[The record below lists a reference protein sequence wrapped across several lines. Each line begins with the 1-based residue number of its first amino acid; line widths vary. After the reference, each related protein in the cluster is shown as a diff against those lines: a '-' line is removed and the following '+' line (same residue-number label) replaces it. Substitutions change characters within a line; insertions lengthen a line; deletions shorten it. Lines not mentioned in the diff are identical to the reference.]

1 MDTTIVPFLNTDKKP
16 YQYVAIRSDITERK
30 KGEDLIKKS
39 NQKAIEHAHILELK
53 NAQLVD
59 FCNIVSHNL
68 RAPLINI
75 SMLVDYIEQCQDEIE
90 RKEVLVKI
98 KPVINHLM
106 EVFNELVESIQI
118 KQDTE
123 IKADWIILKDCLDKV
138 LRGFETQ
145 IKEYEADIQLD
156 LNNAPIIYFP
166 QKYIE
171 SILTNL
177 ISNSL
182 KYKSPKRK
190 PIITIKTMKL
200 IILIPSVICC
210 NVVPS

>member
-1 MDTTIVPFLNTDKKP
+1 
-16 YQYVAIRSDITERK
+16 
-30 KGEDLIKKS
+30 
-39 NQKAIEHAHILELK
+39 
-53 NAQLVD
+53 
-59 FCNIVSHNL
+59 
-68 RAPLINI
+68 
-75 SMLVDYIEQCQDEIE
+75 MLVDYIEQCQDEIE

-106 EVFNELVESIQI
+106 EVFNELVESIQT

-123 IKADWIILKDCLDKV
+123 IKADRIILKDCLDKV

-177 ISNSL
+177 IRS
-182 KYKSPKRK
+182 K
-190 PIITIKTMKL
+190 
-200 IILIPSVICC
+200 
-210 NVVPS
+210 